1 MTLFEHE
8 TEQIVA
14 TAKQRTI
21 GNSPGIA
28 VKDFLAADIPHP
40 LKTYFR
46 TYVQSLLEEELQQH
60 HSSSRF
66 KFDHHEVQS
75 FQKQINSILIMQYV
89 FEEQEFL
96 QQLDDA
102 VHLIINYLVRP
113 QWTLKNFAFTKGQ
126 EISSLALV
134 PMLRYF
140 GPFEYLK
147 DLIYLYIRQKH
158 VTSFTDRD
166 FSRTVWKLDGEFIRR
181 KTGEELALLLKPMY
195 EFINYPA
202 KNEDFALPVKS
213 LVKHYED
220 KGLKMVT
227 SRLEELEARNT
238 QDLTWPALAELLE
251 SVRAAADGFS
261 VEPTWVDEQPA
272 QPESAQEA
280 APPQPEQQIE
290 PQPQPEEFISIEA
303 YMDEGERKRF
313 VKKIF
318 RQSENAFLEAI
329 DTLNGMPTW
338 KQASVYI
345 DEIYIRYA
353 VDPYSTEAERFLEV
367 VRQRFYSDKH
377 VH

>member
-14 TAKQRTI
+14 MAKQRTI

-28 VKDFLAADIPHP
+28 MKDFLAADIPHP

-66 KFDHHEVQS
+66 KFDHHEVQGL
-75 FQKQINSILIMQYV
+75 QKQINSILIMQYV

-134 PMLRYF
+134 SMLRYF

-147 DLIYLYIRQKH
+147 DLVYSYIRQRH
-158 VTSFTDRD
+158 VTSFTDKE
-166 FSRTVWKLDGEFIRR
+166 FSQTVWKLDGEFIRR
-181 KTGEELALLLKPMY
+181 KTGEELALLIKPMY
-195 EFINYPA
+195 DFIGYPA
-202 KNEDFALPVKS
+202 KNQDFTLPVKS

-220 KGLKMVT
+220 KGLNMVVR
-227 SRLEELEARNT
+227 RLEELEAGNN

-251 SVRAAADGFS
+251 SVRVAADGFS
-261 VEPTWVDEQPA
+261 VEPTWVEEQPVQSDVA
-272 QPESAQEA
+272 EEDTS
-280 APPQPEQQIE
+280 PPPEQQTDA
-290 PQPQPEEFISIEA
+290 QPKQEEFISIEA

-313 VKKIF
+313 IKKIF
-318 RQSENAFLEAI
+318 RQSENAFLEAV
-329 DTLNGMPTW
+329 DTLNAMPTW

-345 DEIYIRYA
+345 DEIYIRYG

-367 VRQRFYSDKH
+367 VRQRFYSDK
-377 VH
+377 

>member
-21 GNSPGIA
+21 GNAPGIA
-28 VKDFLAADIPHP
+28 VKDLLAADIPHP

-46 TYVQSLLEEELQQH
+46 TYVQALLEEELQQH
-60 HSSSRF
+60 HTSSRF

-75 FQKQINSILIMQYV
+75 LQKQINSILIMQYV
-89 FEEQEFL
+89 FDEQEFL

-126 EISSLALV
+126 EISSLTLI

-140 GPFEYLK
+140 GPYEYLK
-147 DLIYLYIRQKH
+147 DLVYSYVRQRH
-158 VTSFTDRD
+158 ITSFTDKE
-166 FSRTVWKLDGEFIRR
+166 FSQTMWKVDGEYIRR
-181 KTGEELALLLKPMY
+181 KTGDELALLLKPMY
-195 EFINYPA
+195 DFISYPA
-202 KNEDFALPVKS
+202 KNENFALPVKS

-220 KGLKMVT
+220 KGLTTVVR
-227 SRLEELEARNT
+227 RLEELEAANNQELT
-238 QDLTWPALAELLE
+238 QRALAELLE

-261 VEPTWVDEQPA
+261 VEPTWVDEQPVQPDVAQETPSTQPPQTDA
-272 QPESAQEA
+272 QPKQ
-280 APPQPEQQIE
+280 
-290 PQPQPEEFISIEA
+290 EEFISIEA
-303 YMDEGERKRF
+303 YMDEGDRKRF
-313 VKKIF
+313 IKKIF
-318 RQSENAFLEAI
+318 RQSENAFLEAV
-329 DTLNGMPTW
+329 DTLNAMPTW

-345 DEIYIRYA
+345 DEIYIRYG

-367 VRQRFYSDKH
+367 VRQRFYSDK
-377 VH
+377 

>member
-21 GNSPGIA
+21 GNAPGIA
-28 VKDFLAADIPHP
+28 VKDLLAADIPHP

-46 TYVQSLLEEELQQH
+46 TYVQSLLEEELHEH

-66 KFDHHEVQS
+66 KFDHHEVQGL
-75 FQKQINSILIMQYV
+75 QKQINSILIMQYV

-113 QWTLKNFAFTKGQ
+113 QWTLRNFAFTKGQ
-126 EISSLALV
+126 EISSLTLI

-147 DLIYLYIRQKH
+147 DLLYSYVRQRH
-158 VTSFTDRD
+158 VTSFTDKE
-166 FSRTVWKLDGEFIRR
+166 FSQTMWKLDGEYIRR
-181 KTGEELALLLKPMY
+181 KTGEELAVLLKPMY
-195 EFINYPA
+195 EFISYPA
-202 KNEDFALPVKS
+202 KNEDFSLPVKS

-220 KGLKMVT
+220 KGLKMVVR
-227 SRLEELEARNT
+227 RLEELEAGNN

-261 VEPTWVDEQPA
+261 VEPTWVDEQPVQPDVA
-272 QPESAQEA
+272 QKA
-280 APPQPEQQIE
+280 ASPQPEQQTDA
-290 PQPQPEEFISIEA
+290 QPKQEEFISIEA

-313 VKKIF
+313 IKKIF
-318 RQSENAFLEAI
+318 RQSENAFLEAV
-329 DTLNGMPTW
+329 DTLNAMPTW
-338 KQASVYI
+338 KQATVYI
-345 DEIYIRYA
+345 DEIFIRYG

-367 VRQRFYSDKH
+367 VRQRFYSDK
-377 VH
+377 